1 MARAAHSAG
10 AMLEK
15 LTDEKLM
22 ARFQKGE
29 IRAFE
34 ALLTRHRRGVFNFV
48 LRFVGNRDLAE
59 DLVQDIF
66 LRLVA
71 AAQSFERRSKFTTW
85 LYTIARN
92 LCIDHHRK
100 KQHRRE
106 ASLDQPLN
114 PGGESEATL
123 MDRLPSNTPA
133 PDRQA
138 NNHRIRDQIR
148 DALEKLSD
156 EQREVFLM
164 REEAGLPFDEI
175 ARIVGAPVNTV
186 KSRMRYALQNL
197 RASLEAQGVE
207 L

>member
-1 MARAAHSAG
+1 M
-10 AMLEK
+10 EK

-29 IRAFE
+29 IQAFE
-34 ALLTRHRRGVFNFV
+34 VLLTRHRRGVFNFV

-71 AAQSFERRSKFTTW
+71 AAQSFQKRSKFTTW

-92 LCIDHHRK
+92 LCIDHYRK

-123 MDRLPSNTPA
+123 MDRLPSNAPA

-138 NNHRIRDQIR
+138 TNLRIRDQIR
-148 DALEKLSD
+148 EALEKLSD

-164 REEAGLPFDEI
+164 REESGLPFDEI

>member
-1 MARAAHSAG
+1 
-10 AMLEK
+10 MLEK

-29 IRAFE
+29 IQAFE
-34 ALLTRHRRGVFNFV
+34 VLLARHRRGVFNFV

-71 AAQSFERRSKFTTW
+71 AAQSFQKRSKFTTW

-92 LCIDHHRK
+92 LCIDHYRK

-138 NNHRIRDQIR
+138 DNHRVQDRIREAI
-148 DALEKLSD
+148 EKLSD

-175 ARIVGAPVNTV
+175 ARIVDAPVNTV

>member
-1 MARAAHSAG
+1 
-10 AMLEK
+10 MLEK

-29 IRAFE
+29 IQAFE
-34 ALLTRHRRGVFNFV
+34 ALFARHRRGIFNFV

-71 AAQSFERRSKFTTW
+71 AAQSFQKRSKFTTW

-92 LCIDHHRK
+92 LCIDHYRK

-106 ASLDQPLN
+106 ASLDQPVN

-138 NNHRIRDQIR
+138 DNRRVQDRIRE
-148 DALEKLSD
+148 ALEKLSD

-175 ARIVGAPVNTV
+175 ARIVDAPVNTV

>member
-1 MARAAHSAG
+1 
-10 AMLEK
+10 MLEK

-29 IRAFE
+29 IQAFE
-34 ALLTRHRRGVFNFV
+34 VLLARHRRGVFNFV

-71 AAQSFERRSKFTTW
+71 AAQSFQKRSKFTTW

-92 LCIDHHRK
+92 LCIDHYRK

-123 MDRLPSNTPA
+123 MDRLPSNAPA

-138 NNHRIRDQIR
+138 TNLRIRDQIR
-148 DALEKLSD
+148 EALEKLSD

-164 REEAGLPFDEI
+164 REESGLPFDEI